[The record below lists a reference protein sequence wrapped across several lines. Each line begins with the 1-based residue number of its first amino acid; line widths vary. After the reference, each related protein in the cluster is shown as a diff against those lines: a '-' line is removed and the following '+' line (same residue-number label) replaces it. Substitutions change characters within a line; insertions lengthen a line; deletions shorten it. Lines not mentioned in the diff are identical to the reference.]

1 MVFHEDLPRL
11 GEKENLKGRKQSK
24 AVESFAWNITVL
36 KVKGVSF
43 SFPPS
48 NSLEYLD
55 NAFTLFLDEREKGFC
70 CFEILSCKV
79 VWPYK
84 YSVCAV
90 DFWNEQVLV
99 GFCRLEINV
108 SVSFDVYA
116 VYGLKDYAIA
126 FTLHLGL

>member
-48 NSLEYLD
+48 NSLEFLD
-55 NAFTLFLDEREKGFC
+55 NVFTLLLDKREKGFC
-70 CFEILSCKV
+70 CFAKLFDLINIACV
-79 VWPYK
+79 RWT
-84 YSVCAV
+84 
-90 DFWNEQVLV
+90 F
-99 GFCRLEINV
+99 EINR
-108 SVSFDVYA
+108 S
-116 VYGLKDYAIA
+116 
-126 FTLHLGL
+126 